1 MIIIRNISSSLPG
14 VNCSMI
20 ALLRVILWPCLV
32 VGSEAVT
39 EEIPAA
45 QQAEFGHSP
54 DGKSLWP
61 CRFGWDVNMRL
72 LYI

>member
-1 MIIIRNISSSLPG
+1 
-14 VNCSMI
+14 MI

-39 EEIPAA
+39 EETLAA

-54 DGKSLWP
+54 DGKSLALQVWLG
-61 CRFGWDVNMRL
+61 CEHTFIIYLTCFIVM
-72 LYI
+72 IF